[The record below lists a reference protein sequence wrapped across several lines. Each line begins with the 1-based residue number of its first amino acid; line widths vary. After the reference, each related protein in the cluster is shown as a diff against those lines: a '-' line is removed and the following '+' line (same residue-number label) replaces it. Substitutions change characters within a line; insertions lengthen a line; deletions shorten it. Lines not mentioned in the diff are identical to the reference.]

1 MLRNVIVF
9 KQCSSSCRGRLYRA
23 DESSDMAG
31 LLLGNGSVAADI
43 MNNGLGNFANK
54 HMGIQG
60 KWDDFYLFLD

>member
-31 LLLGNGSVAADI
+31 LLVGNGSVAADI
-43 MNNGLGNFANK
+43 ENNGLENSANK
-54 HMGIQG
+54 HMGIQR
-60 KWDDFYLFLD
+60 KWDDFY